1 MLSLQIRTTSR
12 EGVAPLYTRLK
23 INNKAT
29 WVNLMLKVDIQ
40 KWNEVNVSERKIW
53 NYLDKLEYSKKLTE
67 IEYEIKE
74 LRRHHRLTKESLDE
88 AIRKIVLAEVREQLM
103 KDEETERQYEERKR
117 KDVKRFAK
125 EYVDGIVKGEILNT
139 KGKKYSKNSIKSW
152 TQFRRLFLDCYK
164 GMSFTWDEMTQSIVQ
179 KFLLYLDKHQ
189 YMGETKNRHIGVFS
203 TLISVAEKEKL
214 HTNGIARRWLHTV
227 SVSDDDRKARI
238 YLTTDELKAIYSMP
252 LEGLREIVRDWFLV
266 GCYTSLRFDEFS
278 KIEPGC
284 IGYTHQG
291 NKVIRIKQG
300 KVNSKVV
307 IPIIN
312 DELEAILEKY
322 NYSAPKL
329 NEQVM
334 NRYLKDICEELSEI
348 VPSLGTKMRTLL
360 TKTERKGVAAGKME
374 FEHDRDGFVVKPRWQ
389 LISCHTARRTCIT
402 NMYLSGKFTTR
413 QIMSVSGHKKEETFL
428 KYVRLSLDE
437 KADYVAMAASDGLF

>member
-1 MLSLQIRTTSR
+1 MLALQIRTSCK
-12 EGVAPLYTRLK
+12 EGKAPLYTRLK
-23 INNKAT
+23 INNQAL
-29 WVNLMLKVDIQ
+29 WVNLRLSVDIQ
-40 KWNEVNVSERKIW
+40 EWNKVSDSDKKMTK
-53 NYLDKLEYSKKLTE
+53 YLISIGLYSKLTE
-67 IEYEIKE
+67 IEGGISD
-74 LRRHHRLTKESLDE
+74 LRKRRRLTKETLDE
-88 AIRKIVLAEVREQLM
+88 LINNVVLAEIREQLM
-103 KDEETERQYEERKR
+103 RDEEIERQFKERKK
-117 KDVKRFAK
+117 KDVKEFVIR
-125 EYVDGIVKGEILNT
+125 YVDGIVKGEILNT
-139 KGKKYSKNSIKSW
+139 KSKPYSKNSIKSW

-164 GMSFTWDEMTQSIVQ
+164 GMSFTWDEMTQSTVQ
-179 KFLLYLDKHQ
+179 KFMFYLDRHQ

-214 HTNGIARRWLHTV
+214 HTNGIARKWLHTV
-227 SVSDDDRKARI
+227 SVTDDDRKARI
-238 YLTTDELKAIYSMP
+238 YLTMDELKAIYSMP
-252 LEGLREIVRDWFLV
+252 LTGLQEIVRDWFLI
-266 GCYTSLRFDEFS
+266 GCYTSLRYDEFS

-312 DELEAILEKY
+312 DELETLLEKY
-322 NYSAPKL
+322 NYAAPKL

-334 NRYLKDICEELSEI
+334 NRYIKDVCEELSET
-348 VPSLGTKMRTLL
+348 VSSLATKMRTLL

-374 FEHDRDGFVVKPRWQ
+374 FEYDGEGFVVKPRWQ

-402 NMYLSGKFTTR
+402 NMYLSGKFSTR
-413 QIMSVSGHKKEETFL
+413 QIMSVSGHKKEDTFL

-437 KADYVAMAASDGLF
+437 RADDVAMAAADGLF